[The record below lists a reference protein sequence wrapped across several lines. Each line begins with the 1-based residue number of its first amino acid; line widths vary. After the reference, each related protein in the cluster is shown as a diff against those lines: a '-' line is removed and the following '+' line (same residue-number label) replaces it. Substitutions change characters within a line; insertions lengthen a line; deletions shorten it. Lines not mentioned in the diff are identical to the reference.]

1 MKRMLGI
8 LSLAAACL
16 PVCAQ
21 YLPNS
26 TFKNWKTAC
35 GYTYQTSKS
44 TSKGG
49 PHGNIQRPG
58 EEPSDWNGSNVKQKV
73 YVPIF
78 GAQTGTS
85 RDLVT
90 KGDATD
96 NGTIVKLT
104 NTFVGVG
111 KIGATAPAF
120 INFGTPWVYAVS
132 DVDNCDGGVYG
143 GMELSSASATTHY
156 QPDAIKGEFKRA
168 ASTTENAH
176 IISYFWQGTYN
187 SKVTATGTVSFDD
200 VDRTVFND
208 VRTGSAAG
216 TLIAKCDHTF
226 TSTANGDWET
236 IEVPINYLATPTT
249 GKALKM
255 NVIVSSAD
263 YWTRNN
269 IQKNSLL
276 EVKWVDLVYWH
287 ALSDLKWN
295 GTTLSGFNENTTSY
309 SVNEFY
315 DASKVSYT
323 VKGRMATATKSYNA
337 ATGKLTITVNNS
349 VSGSTSYTIQF
360 LTEKTYT
367 GTLGVGNG
375 STYGKGATFSAKLL
389 AESETKRSL
398 KFENITLENAAG
410 KQGIGTLYVP
420 NVTVSGTSVTGTYNG
435 TFSAG
440 SDAAISSWQGST
452 WGTQQ
457 CNVSLT
463 LSAGNS
469 ITGTITCPKLK
480 MVFANKVFFY
490 ETNDVTRTAGTYNVT
505 INRTFAQGWNT
516 LCLPF
521 SMTPAEIGAK
531 AAQEFS
537 SVSEG
542 KTLNFATVSQMQANV
557 PYLVFFENA
566 TTLPFYYCGAMQT
579 PSAKGVTH
587 DGITFSGNF
596 TADKN
601 MQGLYGVAT
610 GTDGHQRILLGSAGA
625 TLPAM
630 AAFFSSTQSLANM
643 SLRMEGENMTDIE
656 AIQTTEHEA
665 QTDVYTLQ
673 GTRIQPATKG
683 ARLPKGIYIINGKK
697 VIVK

>member
-1 MKRMLGI
+1 MKRILGI

-58 EEPSDWNGSNVKQKV
+58 EEPSDWNGSNVKQMV

-78 GAQTGTS
+78 GAQTGKS
-85 RDLVT
+85 GDLVT

-104 NTFVGVG
+104 NTFVGVRS
-111 KIGATAPAF
+111 IGSNAPAF
-120 INFGTPWVYAVS
+120 INFGTPWVYAVYTI
-132 DVDNCDGGVYG
+132 DDCDGGVYG

-187 SKVTATGTVSFDD
+187 SKVTATGTVSFND

-263 YWTRNN
+263 YWTRNK
-269 IQKNSLL
+269 IKKNSLL
-276 EVKWVDLVYWH
+276 EVKWVNFVYWH

-295 GTTLSGFNENTTSY
+295 GTTLPGFNENTTSY

-420 NVTVSGTSVTGTYNG
+420 NVTVNGTSVTGTYNG

-452 WGTQQ
+452 WGTQE

-463 LSAGNS
+463 LSGS
-469 ITGTITCPKLK
+469 KITGTITCPKLK
-480 MVFANKVFFY
+480 MVFANSQ
-490 ETNDVTRTAGTYNVT
+490 TLNQTSNVTLSAGTYNVT

-521 SMTPAEIGAK
+521 SITPAEIGAK
-531 AAQEFS
+531 AAQEFN

-542 KTLNFATVSQMQANV
+542 KTLNFAAVSQMQANV

-566 TTLPFYYCGAMQT
+566 TTSPFYYCGATQE
-579 PSAKGVTH
+579 PSAQRVEH
-587 DGITFSGNF
+587 SGITFSGNF
-596 TADKN
+596 TATKN
-601 MQGLYGVAT
+601 MQGLYGVAK

-630 AAFFSSTQSLANM
+630 AAFFSGTQSLANM

-656 AIQTTEHEA
+656 AIQTTENEA
-665 QTDVYTLQ
+665 QTAVYTLQ

>member
-1 MKRMLGI
+1 MKRILGI

-21 YLPNS
+21 YLPNN
-26 TFKNWKTAC
+26 TFADWKTAC
-35 GYTYQTSKS
+35 GSTYQTSAS
-44 TSKGG
+44 SRLGSEPVG
-49 PHGNIQRPG
+49 LIVRPG
-58 EEPSDWNGSNVKQKV
+58 VEPAYWNGSNVRQKV
-73 YVPIF
+73 LGQI
-78 GAQTGTS
+78 GESAL
-85 RDLVT
+85 LVT
-90 KGDATD
+90 EGDATTK
-96 NGTIVKLT
+96 GSIVKLT
-104 NTFVGVG
+104 NTYVS
-111 KIGATAPAF
+111 KLNIGATAPAF
-120 INFGTPWVYAVS
+120 INFGTPWVYAVAKVT
-132 DVDNCDGGVYG
+132 DCDGGVYG
-143 GMELSSASATTHY
+143 GMELSSESATTHY

-176 IISYFWQGTYN
+176 IISYFWQGTYK
-187 SKVTATGTVSFDD
+187 STVKATGTVSFED

-208 VRTGSAAG
+208 VHPTGSAAG
-216 TLIAKCDHTF
+216 TLIAKCDYTF

-249 GKALKM
+249 GQALKM

-263 YWTRNN
+263 YWTRAK

-276 EVKWVDLVYWH
+276 EVKWVNLVYWH

-420 NVTVSGTSVTGTYNG
+420 NVTVNGTSVTGTYNG

-463 LSAGNS
+463 LSASNI

-490 ETNDVTRTAGTYNVT
+490 ETNDVTLTAGTYNVT

-531 AAQEFS
+531 AAQEFN

-542 KTLNFATVSQMQANV
+542 KTLNFAAVSQMQANV

-566 TTLPFYYCGAMQT
+566 TTSPFYYCGATQT

-587 DGITFSGNF
+587 DGITFSGNY

-601 MQGLYGVAT
+601 MQDLYGVAT

-630 AAFFSSTQSLANM
+630 AAFFSSTQPLANM

-656 AIQTTEHEA
+656 AIQTTENEA
-665 QTDVYTLQ
+665 QTAVYSLQ

>member
-1 MKRMLGI
+1 MKRILGI

-26 TFKNWKTAC
+26 TFKYWKTAC
-35 GYTYQTSKS
+35 DRTYQTSAS
-44 TSKGG
+44 SRYGSKPVGL
-49 PHGNIQRPG
+49 IVRPG
-58 EEPSDWNGSNVKQKV
+58 KEPADWNGSNVRQKV
-73 YVPIF
+73 LGQI
-78 GAQTGTS
+78 GESAL
-85 RDLVT
+85 LVT
-90 KGDATD
+90 EGDATAK
-96 NGTIVKLT
+96 GSIVKLT
-104 NTFVGVG
+104 NTYVSKFN
-111 KIGATAPAF
+111 IGATAPAF
-120 INFGTPWVYAVS
+120 INFGTPWVYAVAKTS
-132 DVDNCDGGVYG
+132 NCDGGVYG

-168 ASTTENAH
+168 ATDESAH
-176 IISYFWQGTYN
+176 IIAYLWQGKYT
-187 SKVTATGTVSFDD
+187 SKVAATGTLYFDD

-208 VRTGSAAG
+208 DRTGTAAG
-216 TLIAKCDHTF
+216 TLIAKCDHAF
-226 TSTANGDWET
+226 TSTTNGDWET
-236 IEVPINYLATPTT
+236 IEVPIDYKATPTT
-249 GKALKM
+249 GQALKM

-263 YWTRNN
+263 YWTRAK
-269 IQKNSLL
+269 IQENSLL

-295 GTTLSGFNENTTSY
+295 GTTLSGFKENTTSY

-315 DASKVSYT
+315 DASKVSYK

-420 NVTVSGTSVTGTYNG
+420 NVTVSGTSVTGTYSG

-463 LSAGNS
+463 LSGS
-469 ITGTITCPKLK
+469 KITGTITCPKLK
-480 MVFANKVFFY
+480 MVFANSQ
-490 ETNDVTRTAGTYNVT
+490 ELNQTSNVTLPAGTYNVT

-521 SMTPAEIGAK
+521 SITPAEIGAK

-542 KTLNFATVSQMQANV
+542 KTLNFAAVSQMQANV

-566 TTLPFYYCGAMQT
+566 TTSPFYYCGATQT
-579 PSAKGVTH
+579 PSAKGVKR

-630 AAFFSSTQSLANM
+630 AAFFSGTQSLANM

-656 AIQTTEHEA
+656 AIQTTENEA

>member
-1 MKRMLGI
+1 MKRILGI

-21 YLPNS
+21 YLPNN
-26 TFKNWKTAC
+26 TFADWKTAC
-35 GYTYQTSKS
+35 GSTYQTSAS
-44 TSKGG
+44 SRLGSEPVG
-49 PHGNIQRPG
+49 LIVRPG
-58 EEPSDWNGSNVKQKV
+58 VEPAYWNGSNVRQKV
-73 YVPIF
+73 LGQI
-78 GAQTGTS
+78 GESAL
-85 RDLVT
+85 LVT
-90 KGDATD
+90 EGDATTK
-96 NGTIVKLT
+96 GSIVKLT
-104 NTFVGVG
+104 NTYVS
-111 KIGATAPAF
+111 KLNIGATAPAF
-120 INFGTPWVYAVS
+120 INFGTPWVYAVAKVT
-132 DVDNCDGGVYG
+132 DCDGGVYG
-143 GMELSSASATTHY
+143 GMELSSESATTHY

-176 IISYFWQGTYN
+176 IISYFWQGTYK
-187 SKVTATGTVSFDD
+187 STVKATGTVSFED

-208 VRTGSAAG
+208 VHPTGSAAG
-216 TLIAKCDHTF
+216 TLIAKCDYTF

-249 GKALKM
+249 GQALKM

-263 YWTRNN
+263 YWTRAK

-276 EVKWVDLVYWH
+276 EVKWVNLVYWH

-420 NVTVSGTSVTGTYNG
+420 NVTVNGTSVTGTYNG

-463 LSAGNS
+463 LSASNI

-490 ETNDVTRTAGTYNVT
+490 ETNDVTLTAGTYNVT

-531 AAQEFS
+531 AAQEFN

-542 KTLNFATVSQMQANV
+542 KTLNFAAVSQMQANV

-566 TTLPFYYCGAMQT
+566 TTSPFYYCGATQT

-587 DGITFSGNF
+587 DGITFSGNY

-601 MQGLYGVAT
+601 MQDLYGVAT

-630 AAFFSSTQSLANM
+630 AAFFSSTQPLANM

-656 AIQTTEHEA
+656 AIQTTENEA
-665 QTDVYTLQ
+665 QTAVYTLQ

>member
-8 LSLAAACL
+8 LSLATACL

-21 YLPNS
+21 YLPNR
-26 TFKNWKTAC
+26 TFKDWKKTC
-35 GYTYQTSKS
+35 GSTYQTS
-44 TSKGG
+44 TGG
-49 PHGNIQRPG
+49 SGRKPVGLIVRPG
-58 EEPSDWNGSNVKQKV
+58 IEPADWNGSNVKQKV
-73 YVPIF
+73 IF
-78 GAQTGTS
+78 EGKSEQ
-85 RDLVT
+85 LVT
-90 KGDATD
+90 KGDVTA

-104 NTFVGVG
+104 NTYVSVMGF
-111 KIGATAPAF
+111 GATAPAF
-120 INFGTPWVYAVS
+120 INFGTPWVYAVAKTT
-132 DVDNCDGGVYG
+132 DCDGGVYG

-176 IISYFWQGTYN
+176 IIAYLWQGTYK
-187 SKVTATGTVSFDD
+187 STVKGSVSFDD
-200 VDRTVFND
+200 VDRTVFNND
-208 VRTGSAAG
+208 QTGTAAG
-216 TLIAKCDHTF
+216 KLIAKCDHAF
-226 TSTANGDWET
+226 TSTTNGDWET
-236 IEVPINYLATPTT
+236 IEVPINYKATPTT
-249 GKALKM
+249 GQALKM

-263 YWTRNN
+263 YWTRDK
-269 IQKNSLL
+269 IKKNSLL
-276 EVKWVDLVYWH
+276 EVKWVNLVYWH

-295 GTTLSGFNENTTSY
+295 GTTLSDFNENTTNY

-315 DASKVSYT
+315 DASKVSYK

-410 KQGIGTLYVP
+410 RQGIGTLYVP
-420 NVTVSGTSVTGTYNG
+420 NVNVNGTSVTGTYSG

-440 SDAAISSWQGST
+440 SDAAISSWQGSA

-463 LSAGNS
+463 LSASNS

-480 MVFANKVFFY
+480 MVFANSQ
-490 ETNDVTRTAGTYNVT
+490 TLNQTSNVTLSAGTYNVT

-542 KTLNFATVSQMQANV
+542 KTLNFAAVSQMQANV

-610 GTDGHQRILLGSAGA
+610 GTDGHQRILLGSSTA

-656 AIQTTEHEA
+656 AIQTNENEA
-665 QTDVYTLQ
+665 QTNVYTLQ

-683 ARLPKGIYIINGKK
+683 TRLPKGIYIINGKK

>member
-26 TFKNWKTAC
+26 TFADWKEKEPC
-35 GYTYQTSKS
+35 GSTYQTSK
-44 TSKGG
+44 GG
-49 PHGNIQRPG
+49 ILGNTPNGFVVRPG
-58 EEPSDWNGSNVKQKV
+58 VEPADWNGSNVRQKV
-73 YVPIF
+73 LNSI
-78 GAQTGTS
+78 GESDQ
-85 RDLVT
+85 LVT
-90 KGDATD
+90 KGDATA

-120 INFGTPWVYAVS
+120 INLGTPWVYAVS

-176 IISYFWQGTYN
+176 IISYLWQGTYT
-187 SKVTATGTVSFDD
+187 SKVTATGTLFFDD

-208 VRTGSAAG
+208 DRTGSAAG

-236 IEVPINYLATPTT
+236 IEVPIDYLATPTT
-249 GKALKM
+249 GQALKM

-263 YWTRNN
+263 YWTRAR

-276 EVKWVDLVYWH
+276 EVKWVNFVYWH

-295 GTTLSGFNENTTSY
+295 GTTLSGFNESTTNY
-309 SVNEFY
+309 SVNDFY
-315 DASKVSYT
+315 DASKVNYT
-323 VKGRMATATKSYNA
+323 VKGRMAKATKSYNA

-375 STYGKGATFSAKLL
+375 STYGKGATFYAKLL

-420 NVTVSGTSVTGTYNG
+420 NVTVNGTSVTGTYSG

-463 LSAGNS
+463 LSSSNR

-480 MVFANKVFFY
+480 MVFASSRTLKQTSN
-490 ETNDVTRTAGTYNVT
+490 VTLTAGTYNVT
-505 INRTFAQGWNT
+505 INRTFAKGWNT

-521 SMTPAEIGAK
+521 STTPAEIGAK
-531 AAQEFS
+531 AAQEFN

-542 KTLNFATVSQMQANV
+542 KTLNFAAVSQMQANV

-566 TTLPFYYCGAMQT
+566 TTLPFYYCGATQE
-579 PSAKGVTH
+579 PSAQDVTH
-587 DGITFSGNF
+587 SGITFSGNF
-596 TADKN
+596 TAKKN
-601 MQGLYGVAT
+601 MQDLYGVAT
-610 GTDGHQRILLGSAGA
+610 GTDGHQRILLGSATA

-630 AAFFSSTQSLANM
+630 AAFFSSTQPLANM

-656 AIQTTEHEA
+656 AIQMTENEA
-665 QTDVYTLQ
+665 QTAVYTLQ

>member
-1 MKRMLGI
+1 MKRILGI

-26 TFKNWKTAC
+26 TFKNWKTEC
-35 GYTYQTSKS
+35 GSTYQTSKS
-44 TSKGG
+44 TMIGG
-49 PHGNIQRPG
+49 PYGNLQRPG
-58 EEPSDWNGSNVKQKV
+58 EEPSYWNGSNVNQKV
-73 YVPIF
+73 YAIVTT
-78 GAQTGTS
+78 ATGTS
-85 RDLVT
+85 PDLVT
-90 KGDATD
+90 KGDATA

-104 NTFVGVG
+104 NTFVGAG
-111 KIGATAPAF
+111 SLGATAPAF
-120 INFGTPWVYAVS
+120 INFGTPWVYAVYTIK
-132 DVDNCDGGVYG
+132 DCDGGVYG

-176 IISYFWQGTYN
+176 IISYLWQGTYT
-187 SKVTATGTVSFDD
+187 SKVTATRTLSFDD

-208 VRTGSAAG
+208 DRTGSAAG
-216 TLIAKCDHTF
+216 TLIAKCDYTF

-236 IEVPINYLATPTT
+236 IEVPINYKATPTT
-249 GKALKM
+249 GQALKM

-263 YWTRNN
+263 YWTRDN
-269 IQKNSLL
+269 IKENSLL

-337 ATGKLTITVNNS
+337 ATGKLTITVKNS

-375 STYGKGATFSAKLL
+375 STYGKGAAFSAKLL

-420 NVTVSGTSVTGTYNG
+420 NVTVNGTSVTGTYSG

-463 LSAGNS
+463 LSSSNR

-480 MVFANKVFFY
+480 MVFASIQELNQSS
-490 ETNDVTRTAGTYNVT
+490 NVTLSAGTYNVT

-521 SMTPAEIGAK
+521 SITPAEIGAK
-531 AAQEFS
+531 AAQEFN

-542 KTLNFATVSQMQANV
+542 KTLNFAAVSQMQANV

-566 TTLPFYYCGAMQT
+566 TTSPFYYCGTTQE
-579 PSAKGVTH
+579 PSAQDVTH

-596 TADKN
+596 AANKN
-601 MQGLYGVAT
+601 MQSLYGVAK

-630 AAFFSSTQSLANM
+630 AAFFSSTQPLANM

-656 AIQTTEHEA
+656 AIQTTENEA

>member
-26 TFKNWKTAC
+26 TFKNWKKTC
-35 GYTYQTSKS
+35 GSTYQTS
-44 TSKGG
+44 TGGFGSKPNGLVV
-49 PHGNIQRPG
+49 RPG
-58 EEPSDWNGSNVKQKV
+58 IEPADWNGSNVKQKV
-73 YVPIF
+73 IF
-78 GAQTGTS
+78 EGS
-85 RDLVT
+85 SDKLVT
-90 KGDATD
+90 KGDATAN

-104 NTFVGVG
+104 NTYVSVMGM
-111 KIGATAPAF
+111 GATAPAF
-120 INFGTPWVYAVS
+120 INFGTPWVYAVATTA
-132 DVDNCDGGVYG
+132 DCDGGVYG
-143 GMELSSASATTHY
+143 GMELSSASASKHY
-156 QPDAIKGEFKRA
+156 EPDAIKGEFKRA
-168 ASTTENAH
+168 ATTGESAH
-176 IISYFWQGTYN
+176 IIAYLWQGTYN
-187 SKVTATGTVSFDD
+187 SKVTATGTLYFDD

-208 VRTGSAAG
+208 DRTGTAAG
-216 TLIAKCDHTF
+216 KLIAKCDHAF
-226 TSTANGDWET
+226 TSTTNGDWET
-236 IEVPINYLATPTT
+236 IEVPINYKATPTT
-249 GKALKM
+249 GQALKM

-263 YWTRNN
+263 YWTRSN
-269 IQKNSLL
+269 IQENSLL

-295 GTTLSGFNENTTSY
+295 GTTLSGFKENTTSY

-375 STYGKGATFSAKLL
+375 STYGKGATFYAKLL
-389 AESETKRSL
+389 VESETKRSL

-420 NVTVSGTSVTGTYNG
+420 NVTVNGTSVTGTYSG

-457 CNVSLT
+457 CKVSLT
-463 LSAGNS
+463 LSASNI

-480 MVFANKVFFY
+480 MVFANSQ
-490 ETNDVTRTAGTYNVT
+490 ELNQSSNVTLSAGTYNVT

-521 SMTPAEIGAK
+521 SITPAEIGAK
-531 AAQEFS
+531 AAQQFS

-542 KTLNFATVSQMQANV
+542 KTLNFAAVSQMQANV

-566 TTLPFYYCGAMQT
+566 TSSPFYYCGATQE
-579 PSAKGVTH
+579 PSAQDVTH

-630 AAFFSSTQSLANM
+630 AAFFSGTQSLANM

-656 AIQTTEHEA
+656 AIQTTENEA
-665 QTDVYTLQ
+665 QTAVYTLQ

>member
-8 LSLAAACL
+8 LSLAAVCL

-35 GYTYQTSKS
+35 GDTYQTSKS
-44 TSKGG
+44 TWKGG

-58 EEPSDWNGSNVKQKV
+58 VEPSDWNGSNVNQKV

-78 GAQTGTS
+78 GTQTGTS
-85 RDLVT
+85 PDLVT
-90 KGDATD
+90 EGDATA

-104 NTFVGVG
+104 NTFVGARNL
-111 KIGATAPAF
+111 GATAPAF
-120 INFGTPWVYAVS
+120 INFGTPWVYAVYTI
-132 DVDNCDGGVYG
+132 DECDGGVYG

-168 ASTTENAH
+168 ATDESAH
-176 IISYFWQGTYN
+176 IIAYLWQGKYT
-187 SKVTATGTVSFDD
+187 SKVAATGTLYFDD

-208 VRTGSAAG
+208 DRTGTAAG
-216 TLIAKCDHTF
+216 TLIAKCDHAF
-226 TSTANGDWET
+226 TSTTNGDWET
-236 IEVPINYLATPTT
+236 IEVPIEYKTTPTT

-263 YWTRNN
+263 YWTRDK
-269 IQKNSLL
+269 IKKNSLL
-276 EVKWVDLVYWH
+276 EVKWVNFVYWH

-295 GTTLSGFNENTTSY
+295 GTTLSGFNENTTNY

-349 VSGSTSYTIQF
+349 VNGSTSYTIQF

-375 STYGKGATFSAKLL
+375 STYGKGATFYAKLL

-420 NVTVSGTSVTGTYNG
+420 NVTVNGTSVTGTYNG

-440 SDAAISSWQGST
+440 SDAAISSWQGSA

-463 LSAGNS
+463 LSASNR

-480 MVFANKVFFY
+480 MVFASSRTLKQTSN
-490 ETNDVTRTAGTYNVT
+490 VTYSAGTYNVT

-542 KTLNFATVSQMQANV
+542 KTLNFAAVSQMQANV

-566 TTLPFYYCGAMQT
+566 TTSPFYYCGAMQT
-579 PSAKGVTH
+579 PSAQDVTH
-587 DGITFSGNF
+587 SGITFSGNF
-596 TADKN
+596 AANKS
-601 MQGLYGVAT
+601 MQGFYGVVT

-630 AAFFSSTQSLANM
+630 AAFFSSTQPLANM

-656 AIQTTEHEA
+656 AIQTTENEA
-665 QTDVYTLQ
+665 QTAIYTLQ

>member
-1 MKRMLGI
+1 MKRILGI

-26 TFKNWKTAC
+26 TFKDWKKPC
-35 GYTYQTSKS
+35 GSTYQTSTGSYGS
-44 TSKGG
+44 TPKGFVV
-49 PHGNIQRPG
+49 RPG
-58 EEPSDWNGSNVKQKV
+58 EEPADWNGSNVQQTV
-73 YVPIF
+73 L
-78 GAQTGTS
+78 GQTGS
-85 RDLVT
+85 SGQLVT
-90 KGDATD
+90 KGDATA

-104 NTFVGVG
+104 NTYISVFG
-111 KIGATAPAF
+111 IGATAPAF
-120 INFGTPWVYAVS
+120 INFGTPWVYAVAKTS
-132 DVDNCDGGVYG
+132 NCDGGVYG
-143 GMELSSASATTHY
+143 GMELSSASASKHY
-156 QPDAIKGEFKRA
+156 EPDAIKGEFKRA

-176 IISYFWQGTYN
+176 IISYLWQGTYT
-187 SKVTATGTVSFDD
+187 STVPAATTMSFDD

-263 YWTRNN
+263 YWTRNK
-269 IQKNSLL
+269 IKKNSLL
-276 EVKWVDLVYWH
+276 EVKWVNLVYWH

-295 GTTLSGFNENTTSY
+295 GTTLSGFNENTTNY

-315 DASKVSYT
+315 DASKVSYK

-375 STYGKGATFSAKLL
+375 STYGKGAAFSAKLL

-420 NVTVSGTSVTGTYNG
+420 NVTVNGNSVTGTYSG

-452 WGTQQ
+452 WGTQR

-463 LSAGNS
+463 LSASNS

-480 MVFANKVFFY
+480 MVFANSQ
-490 ETNDVTRTAGTYNVT
+490 TLNQTSNVTLSAGTYNVT

-521 SMTPAEIGAK
+521 SITPAEIGAK

-542 KTLNFATVSQMQANV
+542 KTLNFAAVSQMQANV

-566 TTLPFYYCGAMQT
+566 TTSPFYYCGATQT
-579 PSAKGVTH
+579 PNAQGVTH
-587 DGITFSGNF
+587 SGITFSGNF

-601 MQGLYGVAT
+601 MQGFYGVAT

-630 AAFFSSTQSLANM
+630 AAFFSSTQPLANM
-643 SLRMEGENMTDIE
+643 SLRMEGENLTDIE
-656 AIQTTEHEA
+656 AIQTTENEA

>member
-375 STYGKGATFSAKLL
+375 STYGKGANFSAKLL

-420 NVTVSGTSVTGTYNG
+420 NVTVNGTSVTGTYSG

-440 SDAAISSWQGST
+440 SNAAISSWQGST

-457 CNVSLT
+457 CNVSIT
-463 LSAGNS
+463 LSASNS

-480 MVFANKVFFY
+480 MVFANSQTLY
-490 ETNDVTRTAGTYNVT
+490 QTSNVTLPAGTYNVT

-521 SMTPAEIGAK
+521 SITPAEIGAK

-542 KTLNFATVSQMQANV
+542 KTLNFAAVSQMQANV

-566 TTLPFYYCGAMQT
+566 TTSPFYYCGATQT
-579 PSAKGVTH
+579 PSAQRVEH
-587 DGITFSGNF
+587 NGITFSGNF
-596 TADKN
+596 TANKN

-610 GTDGHQRILLGSAGA
+610 GTDGHQRILLGSSTA

-630 AAFFSSTQSLANM
+630 AAFFSSTQPLANM

-656 AIQTTEHEA
+656 AIQTTENEA
-665 QTDVYTLQ
+665 QTAVYTLQ

>member
-1 MKRMLGI
+1 MKRMLGM
-8 LSLAAACL
+8 LSLAAVCL

-26 TFKNWKTAC
+26 TFKDWKTESEC
-35 GYTYQTSKS
+35 GKTYQTSM
-44 TSKGG
+44 GG
-49 PHGNIQRPG
+49 LFVIKPQGLIQRPG
-58 EEPSDWNGSNVKQKV
+58 VEPESWNGSNVKQKV
-73 YVPIF
+73 LGVE
-78 GAQTGTS
+78 GS
-85 RDLVT
+85 SSELVT
-90 KGDATD
+90 QGDATAYG
-96 NGTIVKLT
+96 NIVKLT
-104 NTFVGVG
+104 NIYVSKGSLG
-111 KIGATAPAF
+111 SNAPAF
-120 INFGTPWVYAVS
+120 INFGTPWVYAVANIP
-132 DVDNCDGGVYG
+132 DCDGGVYG
-143 GMELSSASATTHY
+143 GMELSSASAATHY

-168 ASTTENAH
+168 ASTGENAH
-176 IISYFWQGTYN
+176 IISYFWQGTYT
-187 SKVTATGTVSFDD
+187 SPVKATGTLSFND

-208 VRTGSAAG
+208 DRTGSAAG
-216 TLIAKCDHTF
+216 TLIAKCDYAF
-226 TSTANGDWET
+226 TSTANEDWET
-236 IEVPINYLATPTT
+236 IEVPINYLATPVT

-263 YWTRNN
+263 YWTRDN
-269 IQKNSLL
+269 IKENSLL
-276 EVKWVDLVYWH
+276 EVKSVDLVYWH

-295 GTTLSGFNENTTSY
+295 GTTLSGFNESTTNY
-309 SVNEFY
+309 SVNDFY

-375 STYGKGATFSAKLL
+375 STYGKGAAFSAKLL

-420 NVTVSGTSVTGTYNG
+420 NVTVNGTSVTGTYSG

-440 SDAAISSWQGST
+440 SDATISSWQGSA
-452 WGTQQ
+452 WGTQR

-463 LSAGNS
+463 LSSSNR
-469 ITGTITCPKLK
+469 ITGTITCPQLK
-480 MVFANKVFFY
+480 MVFANSQTLNQTSNVSL
-490 ETNDVTRTAGTYNVT
+490 TAGTYNVT

-521 SMTPAEIGAK
+521 SITPAEIGAK

-542 KTLNFATVSQMQANV
+542 KTLNFAAVSQMQANV

-566 TTLPFYYCGAMQT
+566 TSSPFYYCGAMQT

-587 DGITFSGNF
+587 SGITFSGNF

-656 AIQTTEHEA
+656 AIQTTENEA
-665 QTDVYTLQ
+665 QTNVYTLQ

>member
-1 MKRMLGI
+1 MKRILGI

-26 TFKNWKTAC
+26 TFKNWKKTC
-35 GYTYQTSKS
+35 GSTYQTSK
-44 TSKGG
+44 GG
-49 PHGNIQRPG
+49 ILGNTPNGFVVRPG
-58 EEPSDWNGSNVKQKV
+58 VEPADWNGSNVRQKV
-73 YVPIF
+73 LNSI
-78 GAQTGTS
+78 GESDQ
-85 RDLVT
+85 LVT
-90 KGDATD
+90 KGDATA

-104 NTFVGVG
+104 NTFVGLG
-111 KIGATAPAF
+111 TYGANAPAF

-132 DVDNCDGGVYG
+132 TITSCDGGVYG
-143 GMELSSASATTHY
+143 GMELSSASASKHY
-156 QPDAIKGEFKRA
+156 EPDAIKGEFKRA
-168 ASTTENAH
+168 ATTGESAH
-176 IISYFWQGTYN
+176 IIAYLWQGTYTSTVKA
-187 SKVTATGTVSFDD
+187 SKTMSFDD
-200 VDRTVFND
+200 VDRTVFNND
-208 VRTGSAAG
+208 QTGSAAG

-249 GKALKM
+249 GQALKM

-263 YWTRNN
+263 YWTRAK

-295 GTTLSGFNENTTSY
+295 GTTLSGFHENTTNY

-420 NVTVSGTSVTGTYNG
+420 NVTVSGTSVTGTYSG

-440 SDAAISSWQGST
+440 SDGAISSWQGSA
-452 WGTQQ
+452 WGTQR

-463 LSAGNS
+463 LSASNS

-480 MVFANKVFFY
+480 MVFANSQ
-490 ETNDVTRTAGTYNVT
+490 ELNQSSNVTLSAGTYNVT

-521 SMTPAEIGAK
+521 SITPAEIGAK
-531 AAQEFS
+531 AAQQFS

-542 KTLNFATVSQMQANV
+542 KTLNFAAVSQMQANV

-566 TTLPFYYCGAMQT
+566 TTSPFYYCGATQT
-579 PSAKGVTH
+579 PSAQRVEH
-587 DGITFSGNF
+587 SGITFSGNF

-601 MQGLYGVAT
+601 MQGLYGVVT

-630 AAFFSSTQSLANM
+630 AAFFSSTQPLANM

-656 AIQTTEHEA
+656 AIQTTENEA
-665 QTDVYTLQ
+665 QTAVYTLQ

>member
-1 MKRMLGI
+1 MKRILGI

-21 YLPNS
+21 YLPNN
-26 TFKNWKTAC
+26 TFADWKTAC
-35 GYTYQTSKS
+35 GSTYQTSAS
-44 TSKGG
+44 SRLGSEPVG
-49 PHGNIQRPG
+49 LIVRPG
-58 EEPSDWNGSNVKQKV
+58 VEPAYWNGSNVRQKV
-73 YVPIF
+73 LGQI
-78 GAQTGTS
+78 GESAL
-85 RDLVT
+85 LVT
-90 KGDATD
+90 EGDATTK
-96 NGTIVKLT
+96 GSIVKLT
-104 NTFVGVG
+104 NTYVS
-111 KIGATAPAF
+111 KLNIGATAPAF
-120 INFGTPWVYAVS
+120 INFGTPWVYAVAKVT
-132 DVDNCDGGVYG
+132 DCDGGVYG
-143 GMELSSASATTHY
+143 GMELSSESATTHY

-176 IISYFWQGTYN
+176 IISYFWQGTYK
-187 SKVTATGTVSFDD
+187 STVKATGTVSFED

-208 VRTGSAAG
+208 VHPTGSAAG
-216 TLIAKCDHTF
+216 TLIAKCDYTF

-249 GKALKM
+249 GQALKM

-263 YWTRNN
+263 YWTRAK

-276 EVKWVDLVYWH
+276 EVKWVNLVYWH

-420 NVTVSGTSVTGTYNG
+420 NVTVNGTSVTGTYNG

-457 CNVSLT
+457 CKVSLT
-463 LSAGNS
+463 LSASNI

-480 MVFANKVFFY
+480 MVFANSQ
-490 ETNDVTRTAGTYNVT
+490 TLNQTSNVTLPAGTYNVT

-521 SMTPAEIGAK
+521 STTPAEIGAK

-542 KTLNFATVSQMQANV
+542 KTLNFAAVSQMQANV

-566 TTLPFYYCGAMQT
+566 TTSPFYYCGATQE
-579 PSAKGVTH
+579 PSAQGVTH

-630 AAFFSSTQSLANM
+630 AAFFSSTQPLANM

-656 AIQTTEHEA
+656 AIQTTENEA
-665 QTDVYTLQ
+665 QTAVYTLQ

>member
-1 MKRMLGI
+1 MKRILGT

-26 TFKNWKTAC
+26 TFKKWKTAC
-35 GYTYQTSKS
+35 GSTYQTSKS

-58 EEPSDWNGSNVKQKV
+58 EEPSDWNGSNVKQMV

-78 GAQTGTS
+78 GAQTGKS

-104 NTFVGVG
+104 NTFVGAG
-111 KIGATAPAF
+111 KYGANAPAF
-120 INFGTPWVYAVS
+120 INFGTPWVYAVYTI
-132 DVDNCDGGVYG
+132 DECDGGVYG

-156 QPDAIKGEFKRA
+156 QPDAIKGESKRA
-168 ASTTENAH
+168 ATDESAH
-176 IISYFWQGTYN
+176 IIAYLWQGKYT
-187 SKVTATGTVSFDD
+187 SKVAATGTLYFDD

-208 VRTGSAAG
+208 DRTGTAAG

-263 YWTRNN
+263 YWTRNK
-269 IQKNSLL
+269 IKKNSLL

-295 GTTLSGFNENTTSY
+295 GTTLSGFKENTTSY

-375 STYGKGATFSAKLL
+375 STYGKGATFYAKLL

-420 NVTVSGTSVTGTYNG
+420 NVTVNGTSVTGTYSG

-440 SDAAISSWQGST
+440 SDAAISSWQGSA

-463 LSAGNS
+463 LSGS
-469 ITGTITCPKLK
+469 KITGTITCSQLK
-480 MVFANKVFFY
+480 MVFANSRKLNQTSKV
-490 ETNDVTRTAGTYNVT
+490 TLSAGTYNVT

-521 SMTPAEIGAK
+521 SITPAEIGAK
-531 AAQEFS
+531 AAQEFN

-542 KTLNFATVSQMQANV
+542 KTLNFAAVSQMQANV

-566 TTLPFYYCGAMQT
+566 TTSPFYYCGATQT
-579 PSAKGVTH
+579 PSAKGVTR

-596 TADKN
+596 TADKS

-630 AAFFSSTQSLANM
+630 AAFFSGTQSLANM

-656 AIQTTEHEA
+656 AIQTTENEA
-665 QTDVYTLQ
+665 QTAVYTLQ

>member
-21 YLPNS
+21 YQLKNAGFESWESVSYSKYSGEEPLNWNS
-26 TFKNWKTAC
+26 FLTGSGKWKGTAC
-35 GYTYQTSKS
+35 KGSQLFSATDVRPGTTGTTSAKLTARNVLGKTYAQGNMTTGQINMGSMSASDARGNYNATRVDDNAYNQKITGRPDSMVVWLKFYTSKS
-44 TSKGG
+44 EYRAKANSILHTSGYYQD
-49 PHGNIQRPG
+49 PEGNTLTATVIAKAVNLDIEPLNKWKRYSIPFSYPSNDRSLRPAYALVSFSTNKTPG
-58 EEPSDWNGSNVKQKV
+58 
-73 YVPIF
+73 
-78 GAQTGTS
+78 TGTDDDVLYVD
-85 RDLVT
+85 DLEY
-90 KGDATD
+90 
-96 NGTIVKLT
+96 I
-104 NTFVGVG
+104 
-111 KIGATAPAF
+111 
-120 INFGTPWVYAVS
+120 
-132 DVDNCDGGVYG
+132 
-143 GMELSSASATTHY
+143 
-156 QPDAIKGEFKRA
+156 
-168 ASTTENAH
+168 
-176 IISYFWQGTYN
+176 YN
-187 SKVTATGTVSFDD
+187 SELK
-200 VDRTVFND
+200 
-208 VRTGSAAG
+208 
-216 TLIAKCDHTF
+216 KF
-226 TSTANGDWET
+226 T
-236 IEVPINYLATPTT
+236 Y
-249 GKALKM
+249 
-255 NVIVSSAD
+255 
-263 YWTRNN
+263 
-269 IQKNSLL
+269 
-276 EVKWVDLVYWH
+276 
-287 ALSDLKWN
+287 N
-295 GTTLSGFNENTTSY
+295 GTTIDAPKAGETVWFTACPYNPAIAPTFVTNAQGGSVSY
-309 SVNEFY
+309 SV
-315 DASKVSYT
+315 DANNLMTVT
-323 VKGRMATATKSYNA
+323 VKGDDYSVNA
-337 ATGKLTITVNNS
+337 SNYHTYYV
-349 VSGSTSYTIQF
+349 QF
-360 LTEKTYT
+360 PYEKTYT

-375 STYGKGATFSAKLL
+375 STYGKGATFYAKLL
-389 AESETKRSL
+389 VESETKRSL

-420 NVTVSGTSVTGTYNG
+420 NVTVNGTSVTGTYNG

-463 LSAGNS
+463 LSGS
-469 ITGTITCPKLK
+469 KITGTITCPKLK
-480 MVFANKVFFY
+480 MVFANSRKLNQ
-490 ETNDVTRTAGTYNVT
+490 TSNVTLSAGTYNVT

-542 KTLNFATVSQMQANV
+542 KTLNFAAVSQMQANV

-566 TTLPFYYCGAMQT
+566 TASPFYYCGAMQT
-579 PSAKGVTH
+579 PSAQRVEH
-587 DGITFSGNF
+587 SGITFSGNF
-596 TADKN
+596 TATKN

-656 AIQTTEHEA
+656 AIQTTENEE

>member
-35 GYTYQTSKS
+35 GSTYQTSTGNYGS
-44 TSKGG
+44 TPKGFVV
-49 PHGNIQRPG
+49 RPG
-58 EEPSDWNGSNVKQKV
+58 EEPADWNGSNVQ
-73 YVPIF
+73 
-78 GAQTGTS
+78 QTVLGKTASS
-85 RDLVT
+85 RQLVT
-90 KGDATD
+90 KGDATA
-96 NGTIVKLT
+96 NCTIVKLT
-104 NTFVGVG
+104 NTYISVLG
-111 KIGATAPAF
+111 IGATAPAF
-120 INFGTPWVYAVS
+120 INFGTPWVYAVAKTS
-132 DVDNCDGGVYG
+132 NCDGGVYG
-143 GMELSSASATTHY
+143 GMELSSASASKHY
-156 QPDAIKGEFKRA
+156 EPDAIKGEFKRA

-176 IISYFWQGTYN
+176 IISYFWQGTYK
-187 SKVTATGTVSFDD
+187 STVKATGTVSFED

-249 GKALKM
+249 GQALKM

-263 YWTRNN
+263 YWTRAK

-276 EVKWVDLVYWH
+276 EVKWVNLVYWH

-420 NVTVSGTSVTGTYNG
+420 NVTVNGTSVTGTYSG

-440 SDAAISSWQGST
+440 SDAAISSWQGSA

-463 LSAGNS
+463 LSSSNR
-469 ITGTITCPKLK
+469 ITGTITCPQLK
-480 MVFANKVFFY
+480 MVFANSRKLNQ
-490 ETNDVTRTAGTYNVT
+490 TSNVTLSAGTYNVT

-521 SMTPAEIGAK
+521 SITPAEIGAK

-542 KTLNFATVSQMQANV
+542 KTLNFAAVSQMQANV

-566 TTLPFYYCGAMQT
+566 TTSPFYYCGATQE
-579 PSAKGVTH
+579 PNAQSVEH
-587 DGITFSGNF
+587 SGITFSGNF
-596 TADKN
+596 AANKD

-630 AAFFSSTQSLANM
+630 AAFFSSTQPLANM

-656 AIQTTEHEA
+656 AIQTTENEA

>member
-8 LSLAAACL
+8 LSLATACL

-35 GYTYQTSKS
+35 GSTYQTSTGNYGS
-44 TSKGG
+44 TPKGFVV
-49 PHGNIQRPG
+49 RPG
-58 EEPSDWNGSNVKQKV
+58 EEPADWNGSNVQ
-73 YVPIF
+73 
-78 GAQTGTS
+78 QTVLGKTAS
-85 RDLVT
+85 SGQLVT
-90 KGDATD
+90 KGDATA
-96 NGTIVKLT
+96 NCTIVKLT
-104 NTFVGVG
+104 NTYISVLG
-111 KIGATAPAF
+111 IGATAPAF
-120 INFGTPWVYAVS
+120 INFGTPWVYAVAKTS
-132 DVDNCDGGVYG
+132 NCDGGVYG
-143 GMELSSASATTHY
+143 GMELSSASASKHY
-156 QPDAIKGEFKRA
+156 EPDAIKGEFKRA

-176 IISYFWQGTYN
+176 IISYFWQGTYK
-187 SKVTATGTVSFDD
+187 STVKATGTVSFED

-216 TLIAKCDHTF
+216 TLIAKCDYTF

-249 GKALKM
+249 GQALKM

-263 YWTRNN
+263 YWTRAK

-276 EVKWVDLVYWH
+276 EVKWVNLVYWH

-375 STYGKGATFSAKLL
+375 STYGKGVSFNAKLL

-420 NVTVSGTSVTGTYNG
+420 NVTVNGNSVTGTYSG

-440 SDAAISSWQGST
+440 SDAAISSWQGSA

-463 LSAGNS
+463 LSSSNR

-480 MVFANKVFFY
+480 MVFASSRTLKQTSN
-490 ETNDVTRTAGTYNVT
+490 VTYSAGTYNVT

-521 SMTPAEIGAK
+521 SITPAEIGAK

-542 KTLNFATVSQMQANV
+542 KTLNFAAVSQMQANV

-566 TTLPFYYCGAMQT
+566 TTSPFYYCGATQE
-579 PSAKGVTH
+579 PSAQRVEH
-587 DGITFSGNF
+587 NGITFSGNF
-596 TADKN
+596 TANKS
-601 MQGLYGVAT
+601 MQGFYGVAK

-643 SLRMEGENMTDIE
+643 SLRLEGENMTDIE
-656 AIQTTEHEA
+656 AIQATENEA

>member
-58 EEPSDWNGSNVKQKV
+58 DEPSDWNGSNVKQMV
-73 YVPIF
+73 YAF
-78 GAQTGTS
+78 WSTHTGTS
-85 RDLVT
+85 PDLVT
-90 KGDATD
+90 KGDATA

-104 NTFVGVG
+104 NTYVGVAG
-111 KIGATAPAF
+111 IGATAPAF

-132 DVDNCDGGVYG
+132 EVKKCDGGVYG
-143 GMELSSASATTHY
+143 GMELSSKSATTHY

-176 IISYFWQGTYN
+176 IISYFWQGTYT
-187 SKVTATGTVSFDD
+187 STVTATGEPLSFND

-263 YWTRNN
+263 YWTRNK
-269 IQKNSLL
+269 IKKNSLL
-276 EVKWVDLVYWH
+276 EVKWVNFVYWH

-323 VKGRMATATKSYNA
+323 VKGRMATATKWYNA

-375 STYGKGATFSAKLL
+375 STYGKGASFNAKLL

-420 NVTVSGTSVTGTYNG
+420 NVTVNGTSVTGTYSG

-440 SDAAISSWQGST
+440 SDAAISSWQGSS

-463 LSAGNS
+463 LSSGNS

-480 MVFANKVFFY
+480 MVFANKAFFY
-490 ETNDVTRTAGTYNVT
+490 QTNDVTREAGTYNVT

-521 SMTPAEIGAK
+521 SITPAEIGAK

-542 KTLNFATVSQMQANV
+542 KTLNFAAVSQMQANV

-566 TTLPFYYCGAMQT
+566 TTSPFYYCGATQT

-587 DGITFSGNF
+587 SGITFSGNF

-601 MQGLYGVAT
+601 MQGFYGVAT

-630 AAFFSSTQSLANM
+630 AAFFSSTQPLANM

-683 ARLPKGIYIINGKK
+683 TRLPKGIYIINGKK

>member
-1 MKRMLGI
+1 MKRILGT

-26 TFKNWKTAC
+26 TFADWKEPC
-35 GYTYQTSKS
+35 GSTYQTSK
-44 TSKGG
+44 GG
-49 PHGNIQRPG
+49 LFGNTPNGFVVRPG
-58 EEPSDWNGSNVKQKV
+58 VEPADWNGSNVEQKV
-73 YVPIF
+73 MNII
-78 GAQTGTS
+78 GSSAL
-85 RDLVT
+85 LVT
-90 KGDATD
+90 KGDATA

-104 NTFVGVG
+104 NSFVSAGSTG
-111 KIGATAPAF
+111 ILGATAPAF

-132 DVDNCDGGVYG
+132 EVDKCDGGVYG

-168 ASTTENAH
+168 ATDESAH
-176 IISYFWQGTYN
+176 IIAYLWQGTYT
-187 SKVTATGTVSFDD
+187 SKVKASRTMSFDD

-208 VRTGSAAG
+208 DRKGSAAG
-216 TLIAKCDHTF
+216 TLIAKCDYTF

-249 GKALKM
+249 GQALKM
-255 NVIVSSAD
+255 NVIISSAD
-263 YWTRNN
+263 YWTRSN
-269 IQKNSLL
+269 IKKNSLL

-375 STYGKGATFSAKLL
+375 STYGKGVSFSAKLL

-420 NVTVSGTSVTGTYNG
+420 NVTVNGTSVTGTYNG

-440 SDAAISSWQGST
+440 SAAAISSWQGST

-463 LSAGNS
+463 LSGS
-469 ITGTITCPKLK
+469 KITGTITCPKLK
-480 MVFANKVFFY
+480 MVFANSQTLNQTSNVMLS
-490 ETNDVTRTAGTYNVT
+490 AGTYNVT

-531 AAQEFS
+531 AAQEFN

-542 KTLNFATVSQMQANV
+542 KTLNFAAVSQMQANV

-566 TTLPFYYCGAMQT
+566 TTSPFYYCGEMQT
-579 PSAKGVTH
+579 PSAQRVEH
-587 DGITFSGNF
+587 SGITFSGNF

-610 GTDGHQRILLGSAGA
+610 GTDGHQRILLGSATA

-630 AAFFSSTQSLANM
+630 AAFFSSTQPLANM

-656 AIQTTEHEA
+656 AIQTTENEA

>member
-21 YLPNS
+21 YLPNRA
-26 TFKNWKTAC
+26 FKDWKKTC
-35 GYTYQTSKS
+35 GSTYQTS
-44 TSKGG
+44 TGG
-49 PHGNIQRPG
+49 SGRKPVGLIVRPG
-58 EEPSDWNGSNVKQKV
+58 IEPADWNGSNVKQKV
-73 YVPIF
+73 IF
-78 GAQTGTS
+78 EGS
-85 RDLVT
+85 SDKLVT
-90 KGDATD
+90 KGDATA

-104 NTFVGVG
+104 NTYISVFG
-111 KIGATAPAF
+111 IGATAPAF
-120 INFGTPWVYAVS
+120 INFGTPWVYAVAKTS
-132 DVDNCDGGVYG
+132 NCDGGVYG
-143 GMELSSASATTHY
+143 GMELSSASASKHY
-156 QPDAIKGEFKRA
+156 EPDAIKGEFKRA

-176 IISYFWQGTYN
+176 IISYLWQGTYT
-187 SKVTATGTVSFDD
+187 STVPAATTMSFDD

-216 TLIAKCDHTF
+216 TLIAKCDYTF

-236 IEVPINYLATPTT
+236 IEVPINYLTTPTT

-263 YWTRNN
+263 YWTRAN
-269 IQKNSLL
+269 IQENSLL

-295 GTTLSGFNENTTSY
+295 GTTLSGFNENTTNY

-315 DASKVSYT
+315 DASKVNYT
-323 VKGRMATATKSYNA
+323 VKGRMAKATKSYNA

-375 STYGKGATFSAKLL
+375 STYGKGVSFSAKLL

-420 NVTVSGTSVTGTYNG
+420 NVTVNGTSVTGTYSG

-440 SDAAISSWQGST
+440 SDAAISSWQGSA

-463 LSAGNS
+463 LSGS
-469 ITGTITCPKLK
+469 KITGTITCPKLK
-480 MVFANKVFFY
+480 MVFANSQ
-490 ETNDVTRTAGTYNVT
+490 TLNQTSNVTLSAGTYNVT

-521 SMTPAEIGAK
+521 SITPAEIGAK

-542 KTLNFATVSQMQANV
+542 KTLNFAAVSQMQANV

-566 TTLPFYYCGAMQT
+566 TTSPFYYCGATQT
-579 PSAKGVTH
+579 PNAQRVTR

-596 TADKN
+596 AADKN

-630 AAFFSSTQSLANM
+630 AAFFSGTQSLANM

-656 AIQTTEHEA
+656 AIQTTENEA

>member
-26 TFKNWKTAC
+26 TFRDWKEPC
-35 GYTYQTSKS
+35 GKTYQTSS
-44 TSKGG
+44 SNGSKPYGW
-49 PHGNIQRPG
+49 IERPG
-58 EEPSDWNGSNVKQKV
+58 KEPADWNGSNVKQKV
-73 YVPIF
+73 SIF
-78 GAQTGTS
+78 TGS
-85 RDLVT
+85 SNKLVT
-90 KGDATD
+90 EGDATA
-96 NGTIVKLT
+96 NGKIVKLT
-104 NTFVGVG
+104 NTYVGVAG
-111 KIGATAPAF
+111 IGATAPAF
-120 INFGTPWVYAVS
+120 INFGTPWVYAVA
-132 DVDNCDGGVYG
+132 DVKNCDGGVYG
-143 GMELSSASATTHY
+143 GRELSSASATTHY

-176 IISYFWQGTYN
+176 IISYFWQGTYT
-187 SKVTATGTVSFDD
+187 STVTATGEPLSFND

-208 VRTGSAAG
+208 DPTASAAGAG
-216 TLIAKCDHTF
+216 TLIAKCDYAF

-236 IEVPINYLATPTT
+236 IEVPIEYKTTPTT

-263 YWTRNN
+263 YWTRDN

-276 EVKWVDLVYWH
+276 EVKWVNLVYWH

-315 DASKVSYT
+315 DASKVSYK

-420 NVTVSGTSVTGTYNG
+420 NVTVSGTSVTGTYSG

-440 SDAAISSWQGST
+440 SDAAISSWQGSA

-463 LSAGNS
+463 LSGSNR

-480 MVFANKVFFY
+480 MVFANSRTLKQ
-490 ETNDVTRTAGTYNVT
+490 TSNVTLSAGTYNVT

-542 KTLNFATVSQMQANV
+542 KTLNFAAVSQMQANV

-566 TTLPFYYCGAMQT
+566 TASPFYYCGATQT
-579 PSAKGVTH
+579 PSAKGVTR

-601 MQGLYGVAT
+601 MQGFYGVAK
-610 GTDGHQRILLGSAGA
+610 GTDGHQRILLGSATA

-630 AAFFSSTQSLANM
+630 AAFFSSTQPLANM

-656 AIQTTEHEA
+656 AIQTTENEA
-665 QTDVYTLQ
+665 QTAVYTLQ

>member
-26 TFKNWKTAC
+26 TFKDWKKTC
-35 GYTYQTSKS
+35 GSTYQTSSGVGKI
-44 TSKGG
+44 T
-49 PHGNIQRPG
+49 RPG
-58 EEPSDWNGSNVKQKV
+58 IEPASWNGSNVKQKV
-73 YVPIF
+73 LGVY
-78 GAQTGTS
+78 GS
-85 RDLVT
+85 SSDLVT
-90 KGDATD
+90 KGNTTAY
-96 NGTIVKLT
+96 GYIVKLT
-104 NTFVGVG
+104 NIYVSKMG
-111 KIGATAPAF
+111 IGSNAPAF
-120 INFGTPWVYAVS
+120 INFGTPWVYAVVPVANS
-132 DVDNCDGGVYG
+132 DGGVYG
-143 GMELSSASATTHY
+143 GMELPSASY

-168 ASTTENAH
+168 ATTGEKAH
-176 IISYFWQGTYN
+176 IISYFWQGTYT
-187 SKVTATGTVSFDD
+187 STVAGDISFDD

-208 VRTGSAAG
+208 DRTGSAAG
-216 TLIAKCDHTF
+216 TLIAKCDYAF
-226 TSTANGDWET
+226 TSTANEDWET

-249 GKALKM
+249 GQALKM
-255 NVIVSSAD
+255 NVIISSAD
-263 YWTRNN
+263 YWTRSN
-269 IQKNSLL
+269 IKKNSLL
-276 EVKWVDLVYWH
+276 EVKSVNLVYWH

-367 GTLGVGNG
+367 STLGVGNG
-375 STYGKGATFSAKLL
+375 STYGKGAAFSAKLL

-420 NVTVSGTSVTGTYNG
+420 NVTVNGTSVTGTYNG

-463 LSAGNS
+463 LSSSNS

-480 MVFANKVFFY
+480 MVFANKAFFY
-490 ETNDVTRTAGTYNVT
+490 QTNDVTREAGTYNVT

-521 SMTPAEIGAK
+521 SITPAEIGAK

-542 KTLNFATVSQMQANV
+542 KTLNFAAVSQMQANV

-566 TTLPFYYCGAMQT
+566 TTSPFYYCGATQE
-579 PSAKGVTH
+579 PNAQGVTH
-587 DGITFSGNF
+587 SGITFSGNF
-596 TADKN
+596 AADKN
-601 MQGLYGVAT
+601 MQGLYGVVT
-610 GTDGHQRILLGSAGA
+610 GTDGHQRILLGTAGA

-630 AAFFSSTQSLANM
+630 AAFFSSTQPLANM

-656 AIQTTEHEA
+656 AIQTTENEA

>member
-8 LSLAAACL
+8 LSLAAAFL

-26 TFKNWKTAC
+26 TFKDWKKPC
-35 GYTYQTSKS
+35 GKTYQTSSS
-44 TSKGG
+44 TGSKPYGW
-49 PHGNIQRPG
+49 IERPG
-58 EEPSDWNGSNVKQKV
+58 KEPADWNGSNVKQKV
-73 YVPIF
+73 SIF
-78 GAQTGTS
+78 TGS
-85 RDLVT
+85 SDKLVT
-90 KGDATD
+90 EGDATA
-96 NGTIVKLT
+96 NGKIVKLT
-104 NTFVGVG
+104 NTYVGVPG
-111 KIGATAPAF
+111 MGATAPAF

-132 DVDNCDGGVYG
+132 EVKKCDGGVYG
-143 GMELSSASATTHY
+143 GMELSSKSATTHY

-176 IISYFWQGTYN
+176 IISYLWQGTYT
-187 SKVTATGTVSFDD
+187 STVTATGEPLSFND

-236 IEVPINYLATPTT
+236 IEVPIEYKTTPTT
-249 GKALKM
+249 GEALKM

-263 YWTRNN
+263 YWTRAN

-276 EVKWVDLVYWH
+276 EVKWVDFVYWH

-295 GTTLSGFNENTTSY
+295 GTTLSGFDENTTSY

-420 NVTVSGTSVTGTYNG
+420 NVTVNGTSVTGTYSG
-435 TFSAG
+435 MFSAG

-463 LSAGNS
+463 LSASNI

-480 MVFANKVFFY
+480 MVFANIQ
-490 ETNDVTRTAGTYNVT
+490 ELNQSSNVTLPAGTYNVT

-521 SMTPAEIGAK
+521 SITPAEIGAK

-542 KTLNFATVSQMQANV
+542 KTLNFAAVSQMQANV

-566 TTLPFYYCGAMQT
+566 TTSPFYYCGATQT
-579 PSAKGVTH
+579 PSAQDVTH
-587 DGITFSGNF
+587 SGITFSGNF

-601 MQGLYGVAT
+601 MQGLYGVVT

-630 AAFFSSTQSLANM
+630 AAFFSSTQPLANM

-656 AIQTTEHEA
+656 AIQTTENEA

>member
-21 YLPNS
+21 YLPNR
-26 TFKNWKTAC
+26 TFKDWKKTC
-35 GYTYQTSKS
+35 GSTYQTSSGVGKI
-44 TSKGG
+44 T
-49 PHGNIQRPG
+49 RPG
-58 EEPSDWNGSNVKQKV
+58 IEPASWNGSNVKQKV
-73 YVPIF
+73 SIF
-78 GAQTGTS
+78 TGS
-85 RDLVT
+85 SDKLVT
-90 KGDATD
+90 EGDATA
-96 NGTIVKLT
+96 NGKIVKLT
-104 NTFVGVG
+104 NTYVGVAVM
-111 KIGATAPAF
+111 GATAPAF
-120 INFGTPWVYAVS
+120 INFGTPWVYAVAE
-132 DVDNCDGGVYG
+132 VKKCDGGVYG
-143 GMELSSASATTHY
+143 GMELSSKSATTHY

-176 IISYFWQGTYN
+176 IIAYLWQGTYK
-187 SKVTATGTVSFDD
+187 STVKGSVSFDD
-200 VDRTVFND
+200 VDRTVFNND
-208 VRTGSAAG
+208 QTGTAAG
-216 TLIAKCDHTF
+216 KLIAKCDHAF
-226 TSTANGDWET
+226 TSTTNGDWET
-236 IEVPINYLATPTT
+236 IEVPINYKATPTT
-249 GKALKM
+249 GQALKM

-263 YWTRNN
+263 YWTRAN
-269 IQKNSLL
+269 IQENSLL

-295 GTTLSGFNENTTSY
+295 GTTLSGFNENTTNY

-315 DASKVSYT
+315 DASKVSYK

-375 STYGKGATFSAKLL
+375 STYGKGATFYAKLL

-420 NVTVSGTSVTGTYNG
+420 NVTVSGTSVTGKYSG

-440 SDAAISSWQGST
+440 SNAAISSWQGST

-463 LSAGNS
+463 LSASNS

-480 MVFANKVFFY
+480 MVFASIQELNQSS
-490 ETNDVTRTAGTYNVT
+490 NVTLSAGTYNVT

-521 SMTPAEIGAK
+521 SITPAEIGAK
-531 AAQEFS
+531 AAQEFN

-542 KTLNFATVSQMQANV
+542 KTLNFAAVSQMQANV

-566 TTLPFYYCGAMQT
+566 TTSPFYYCGATQE
-579 PSAKGVTH
+579 PSAQRVEH
-587 DGITFSGNF
+587 NGITFSGNF

-630 AAFFSSTQSLANM
+630 AAFFSGTQPLANM

-656 AIQTTEHEA
+656 AIQTTENEA